1 MKLPKLLLIVASSVI
16 FALAICRSVLAH
28 PHMWIDLK
36 TDVIFED
43 TDKIVAIYQEWL
55 FDDFY
60 STALLEDAAKHPD
73 GSEQGLHEEIS
84 AILSGLHSWNYFTQ
98 ITVDTTEITAKKVQH
113 FETEVRENRVWVSF
127 TTYLETPVLARTQNF
142 SYSIFDPTYYIEMY
156 HFDEAVI
163 GFRGDTPTGCRSE
176 IRQPDPSS
184 EAISL
189 SQSPVLD
196 TQPDVSIGQLFAE
209 IVTVSCR

>member
-1 MKLPKLLLIVASSVI
+1 M
-16 FALAICRSVLAH
+16 
-28 PHMWIDLK
+28 
-36 TDVIFED
+36 
-43 TDKIVAIYQEWL
+43 
-55 FDDFY
+55 
-60 STALLEDAAKHPD
+60 
-73 GSEQGLHEEIS
+73 
-84 AILSGLHSWNYFTQ
+84 
-98 ITVDTTEITAKKVQH
+98 
-113 FETEVRENRVWVSF
+113 RENRVWVSF
-127 TTYLETPVLARTQNF
+127 TTYLETPALARTQNF